1 MLSTGMRED
10 PYDNQMG
17 EASVDG
23 RGCRKREMLR
33 KVELIKML
41 EVPFSD

>member
-1 MLSTGMRED
+1 MTTRWARPRLTD
-10 PYDNQMG
+10 
-17 EASVDG
+17 VDVVSG
-23 RGCRKREMLR
+23 EMLR